1 MGTEAQRYQDNLP
14 ELNHCA
20 IDDPP
25 LFVSLETGAPSRA
38 ERLRREVVH
47 PPATAA
53 EARERQR
60 EIAAFHAQWGA
71 DAEERFAAHGQTLFA
86 QYNTR
91 YFGGRLL
98 PAQVRVGDG
107 NRTESEV
114 GYRYYGRYLR
124 ARGRG
129 RQTGAGAAIELD
141 YSITI
146 RPRTLQLVLLHE
158 MLHHYEHGCR
168 REAERA
174 CPELDRPI
182 DKPPY
187 LGAALELAFLLIG
200 DRDVRRWIANEL
212 VLPCGPDDDARIRFY
227 LRGHSHSFVVAAY
240 NLARIQRRTNRWY
253 YV

>member
-1 MGTEAQRYQDNLP
+1 MGTEAQRYQD
-14 ELNHCA
+14 ELHDPQPCA
-20 IDDPP
+20 IDDPR
-25 LFVSLETGAPSRA
+25 LFKSLETAAPGGA
-38 ERLRREVVH
+38 ERLPREALG
-47 PPATAA
+47 PTLTAA
-53 EARERQR
+53 EAGERQR
-60 EIAAFHAQWGA
+60 EIIAFHARWGA
-71 DAEERFAAHGQTLFA
+71 DAEERFAAHCQALFA

-98 PAQVRVGDG
+98 PAHVRVGDG
-107 NRTESEV
+107 NRTQSEV

-129 RQTGAGAAIELD
+129 ARTGAGASIELD
-141 YSITI
+141 YSLTV
-146 RPRTLQLVLLHE
+146 RPRKLQLVLLHE
-158 MLHHYEHGCR
+158 MLHHYEHACHR
-168 REAERA
+168 DADFA

-182 DKPPY
+182 DDPPY
-187 LGAALELAFLLIG
+187 LGAALELAFLLTG

-240 NLARIQRRTNRWY
+240 NLARVQRRTNRWY